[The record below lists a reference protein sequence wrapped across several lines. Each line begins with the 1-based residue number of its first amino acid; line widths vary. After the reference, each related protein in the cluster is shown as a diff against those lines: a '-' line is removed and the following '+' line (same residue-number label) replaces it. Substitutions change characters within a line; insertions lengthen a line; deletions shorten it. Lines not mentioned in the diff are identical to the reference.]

1 MSRINS
7 AQQPLF
13 AIAAPIWQGLRESV
27 GRYLPKTELLRRTVP
42 VLIAIFASLA
52 AIGLVTQTLQSRQSA
67 FSLAEERLALM
78 ADLTAVRLK
87 DETLKPDGNWQAAL
101 AASLPKGATQDERTA
116 LLADADGNIKA
127 RAPMMTSENA
137 SLLAV
142 LGPQQPLTTFGAS
155 AGVLRLTL
163 IDGTDAF
170 VTVRDVPEK
179 NAQVAFL
186 QPVHAALSS
195 WRRDASLEITLLD
208 LHRARAR
215 APRRRRLV
223 PRSGGGSAERG
234 RRKRPPHRGLVGL
247 PRLALEP
254 RARTRALVGRD
265 VSDARPDAARRDHGL
280 PHHRPIAASR

>member
-13 AIAAPIWQGLRESV
+13 AIAAPIWQGLRESI

-87 DETLKPDGNWQAAL
+87 DEALKPDGNWQAAL

-155 AGVLRLTL
+155 AGVLRH
-163 IDGTDAF
+163 DA
-170 VTVRDVPEK
+170 
-179 NAQVAFL
+179 
-186 QPVHAALSS
+186 H
-195 WRRDASLEITLLD
+195 RRHRRLRNGPRSAGEECASRLPS
-208 LHRARAR
+208 ARAR
-215 APRRRRLV
+215 GA
-223 PRSGGGSAERG
+223 SQAGG
-234 RRKRPPHRGLVGL
+234 V
-247 PRLALEP
+247 
-254 RARTRALVGRD
+254 TRA
-265 VSDARPDAARRDHGL
+265 
-280 PHHRPIAASR
+280 SRSRS

>member
-13 AIAAPIWQGLRESV
+13 AIAAPIWQGLRESI

-87 DETLKPDGNWQAAL
+87 DEALKPDGNWQAAL

-127 RAPMMTSENA
+127 RAPIDDLREREPARGLGATTA
-137 SLLAV
+137 AHHVRRKRRGLADDAHRRHRRV
-142 LGPQQPLTTFGAS
+142 RHGPRS
-155 AGVLRLTL
+155 AGEECASRL
-163 IDGTDAF
+163 
-170 VTVRDVPEK
+170 P
-179 NAQVAFL
+179 
-186 QPVHAALSS
+186 S
-195 WRRDASLEITLLD
+195 
-208 LHRARAR
+208 ARAR
-215 APRRRRLV
+215 GAL
-223 PRSGGGSAERG
+223 
-234 RRKRPPHRGLVGL
+234 K
-247 PRLALEP
+247 LA
-254 RARTRALVGRD
+254 A
-265 VSDARPDAARRDHGL
+265 
-280 PHHRPIAASR
+280 